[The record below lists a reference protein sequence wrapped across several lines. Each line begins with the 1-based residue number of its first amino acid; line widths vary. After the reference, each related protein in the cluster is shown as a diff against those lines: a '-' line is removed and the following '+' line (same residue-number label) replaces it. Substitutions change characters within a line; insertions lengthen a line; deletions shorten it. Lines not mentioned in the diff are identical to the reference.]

1 MGWTVAIG
9 VDTHKRTHTAVAL
22 DRVGVQLGSCE
33 IEATS
38 SGYARLLAWAQ
49 QPGEPAF
56 ALEGAGSYGAGL
68 ARLLV
73 TAGVAVYEV
82 ERPRRQERRRGK
94 NDLLDAA
101 RAAGRLLN
109 GDGLSELRG
118 GGQAREDLRLL
129 LLERRSAIGAHTAAL
144 NQLHALLLTA
154 PAELRQRLDGLRGEK
169 LAGRCSRL
177 RPRDN
182 SELVLV
188 SVLRRLAARTRLLA
202 RELAKLE
209 SELER
214 IISALVPELL
224 DECGVGPVCAAQL
237 LVSSGDPERMRSE
250 ASFAALAG
258 TSPIEASSGPNC
270 RHRLNRGGDRQLNC
284 ALHTIARTRIRC
296 HPETRAYHD
305 RLLARGKTKREAL
318 RCIKRALSRRLYQQL
333 TTTPAL
339 QTT

>member
-188 SVLRRLAARTRLLA
+188 SVLRRLAAAHACSRASWQSWSRSSSGSSPLSSPNCST
-202 RELAKLE
+202 
-209 SELER
+209 
-214 IISALVPELL
+214 SAAL
-224 DECGVGPVCAAQL
+224 DRFAPPNSSSPAAIPNGCAAKPL
-237 LVSSGDPERMRSE
+237 SPRSPAPARSKPPAAPTAATDSTAAATANSTAPCTRSPAP
-250 ASFAALAG
+250 ASAATPKPAP
-258 TSPIEASSGPNC
+258 T
-270 RHRLNRGGDRQLNC
+270 
-284 ALHTIARTRIRC
+284 TIAC
-296 HPETRAYHD
+296 SPA
-305 RLLARGKTKREAL
+305 ARPNEKRSA
-318 RCIKRALSRRLYQQL
+318 ASNAHSADAS
-333 TTTPAL
+333 TNN
-339 QTT
+339 